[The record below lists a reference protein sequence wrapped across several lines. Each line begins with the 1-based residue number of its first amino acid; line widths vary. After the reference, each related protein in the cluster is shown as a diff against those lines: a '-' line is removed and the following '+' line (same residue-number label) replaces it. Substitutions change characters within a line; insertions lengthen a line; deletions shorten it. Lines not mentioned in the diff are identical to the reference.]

1 MEQEIQLNEQE
12 CLPTCMA
19 DFNPTLN
26 DILSI
31 KLKMEKSS

>member
-26 DILSI
+26 DVII
-31 KLKMEKSS
+31 YQTEDG